1 MTEPPGCPDPPKS
14 RPHILIL
21 AAAKIPPPTYRG
33 QAGDG
38 VNRHPGP
45 RAIPRF
51 TPRTPGA
58 SIARPLARTR
68 DRKRAASG
76 RSEEHTSE
84 LQSPMYLVCR
94 LLLEKKKKK
103 KQHVTSS
110 PPSLT
115 NLLPTY
121 TKLTPL

>member
-38 VNRHPGP
+38 GNRHPGP

-51 TPRTPGA
+51 TLRTPGA

-68 DRKRAASG
+68 DRERAASG
-76 RSEEHTSE
+76 GTMRRHMERQDPPPPRRPLRAPGGLAYPNAVPGNAAAT
-84 LQSPMYLVCR
+84 PVAPPR
-94 LLLEKKKKK
+94 L
-103 KQHVTSS
+103 H
-110 PPSLT
+110 
-115 NLLPTY
+115 NLHR
-121 TKLTPL
+121 